1 MIQTTDT
8 MMMIKRAV
16 NGQRKNQTIVA
27 RRKKSSRIALRPA
40 IQSANGDA
48 PTTQNID
55 SEATTYERVSGSIA
69 MMKQR
74 ERSVVV

>member
-1 MIQTTDT
+1 MTQTTDT
-8 MMMIKRAV
+8 MAKTTRAV

-27 RRKKSSRIALRPA
+27 RRKKSSRIALQPA
-40 IQSANGDA
+40 IRFANGDA
-48 PTTQNID
+48 PTTQIID
-55 SEATTYERVSGSIA
+55 SEATTFERVSGSIA